1 MTVSLLFSGFD
12 HLSVQQAQK
21 RYPPSKSCYGIPWER
36 GHTHS
41 NLYACVVSVMCLWW
55 DCYRAKK
62 LAWQSSSSL
71 TAYKSV
77 ICNTLGNSTKHYYR
91 YRQEVIVRLSKP
103 WGSCTD
109 HTCWGFS
116 SSRSA
121 HTLINLGLLLISGK
135 AHQLVVL
142 SGLSYSYL
150 MLNGICTYAILFCFR
165 QSFCYFTFYPH
176 FGKFVHLNFFAM
188 HVPDC
193 HALDGHSLC
202 LLVLLHFNMTLLHK
216 IKSLIGP
223 FPNGDISHWPAF
235 CWQLTHHWQAGMHCN
250 RFQHRDMS
258 LQFA

>member
-21 RYPPSKSCYGIPWER
+21 RYPPSKSCYGIHWER

-55 DCYRAKK
+55 DWYRAKI

-103 WGSCTD
+103 WESCTD

-116 SSRSA
+116 PSRSA

-150 MLNGICTYAILFCFR
+150 MLNGICTYAILRILLQTKFLLFHNLSPFWKVCTLELLCHVCPR
-165 QSFCYFTFYPH
+165 LSCSGRTSF
-176 FGKFVHLNFFAM
+176 VLAS
-188 HVPDC
+188 
-193 HALDGHSLC
+193 AL
-202 LLVLLHFNMTLLHK
+202 TL
-216 IKSLIGP
+216 
-223 FPNGDISHWPAF
+223 
-235 CWQLTHHWQAGMHCN
+235 
-250 RFQHRDMS
+250 
-258 LQFA
+258 